1 MPDQFNEPN
10 ADDLVQR
17 ARNLFERS
25 DEEVSG
31 PRLNGF
37 ALFDRQLV
45 ETARSRMKE
54 SILRH
59 RASPA
64 EESRKLGEALEEVY
78 LQLGMA
84 LRRFDDLRDLWG
96 DRLEPR

>member
-1 MPDQFNEPN
+1 MIAEPEKQK
-10 ADDLVQR
+10 DDD
-17 ARNLFERS
+17 APERS
-25 DEEVSG
+25 LASG

-37 ALFDRQLV
+37 ALLDRQLV
-45 ETARSRMKE
+45 ESARARMKE